1 MNKTLQQA
9 KYVFADWFSAVIT
22 WMLFFVYRKF
32 TVKPEIVYQLH
43 EVLIDPKFYLG
54 MLVIPLFWIILY
66 IIAGSY
72 RKIYRKS
79 RIKELSQTFSTTFI
93 GVTIIFFTLILD
105 DVVISYKSYY
115 QSFLILLG
123 IQFIITFTFRLIITT
138 RTVKK
143 IHRKIIGFNTIIVG
157 SNQNAVKIFQDL
169 DTQKPSSGNKFIGFI
184 NVKDYNE
191 FPLSKHLKHL
201 GTLENLHDLVI
212 ANNVEEIV
220 IAIERSE
227 NELVEAII
235 GEIEDTDV
243 VIKINPLMQD
253 YLMGSVKTTS
263 IFTEPLIQISPDL
276 MPAWQESL
284 KRLIDV
290 VVSVVSMILL
300 IPGYIFLI
308 IGVKLSSKGPVF
320 YTQER
325 IGLRGKP
332 FKIHKFRS
340 MYVGAEQGKPQL
352 SSSTDSRIT
361 PFGKMLR
368 RLRLDETPQFY
379 TVLIGDMSLVG
390 PRPERQYFI
399 DQIMKQAPHYR
410 LLQRVKPGITSWGQV
425 KFGYAS
431 NVEEM
436 IQRLKYDILYVENM
450 SLAMDFKIMAYTILI
465 ILQGRGK

>member
-1 MNKTLQQA
+1 MNKALQQA
-9 KYVFADWFSAVIT
+9 KYLFADWFTALVS
-22 WMLFFVYRKF
+22 WMLFFVYRKYSV
-32 TVKPEIVYQLH
+32 TPEIVFNP
-43 EVLIDPKFYLG
+43 EEIFTDPKFYIG

-66 IIAGSY
+66 VIAGSY
-72 RKIYRKS
+72 RKIFRKS
-79 RIKELSQTFSTTFI
+79 RIKELSQTISTTFI

-105 DVVISYKSYY
+105 DIVISYKSYY
-115 QSFLILLG
+115 QSFIVLFA
-123 IQFIITFTFRLIITT
+123 IQFVFTFSLRLLITT

-143 IHRKIIGFNTIIVG
+143 IHRKILGFNTIIVG
-157 SNQNAVKIFQDL
+157 SSENAVKIFNDL
-169 DTQKPSSGNKFIGFI
+169 ENQKPSSGNKFIGFV
-184 NVKDYNE
+184 NAKEYRE
-191 FPLSKHLKHL
+191 YPLASYLPHIGNYK
-201 GTLENLHDLVI
+201 NLHELVI
-212 ANNVEEIV
+212 ANKVEEIV
-220 IAIERSE
+220 IAVERSE
-227 NELVEAII
+227 NQFVERII

-243 VIKINPLMQD
+243 VIKINPLIQD

-290 VVSVVSMILL
+290 VVSVISIILL
-300 IPGYIFLI
+300 LPVYLFLA

-325 IGLRGKP
+325 IGLHGKP
-332 FKIHKFRS
+332 FLIHKFRS

-352 SSSTDSRIT
+352 SSANDSRIT

-390 PRPERQYFI
+390 PRPERQLFI
-399 DQIMKQAPHYR
+399 DQIIKHAPHYR
-410 LLQRVKPGITSWGQV
+410 LLQKVKPGITSWGQV

-431 NVEEM
+431 DVDEM

>member
-22 WMLFFVYRKF
+22 WMLFFVYRKY
-32 TVKPEIVYQLH
+32 TVKPEILYQLH

-54 MLVIPLFWIILY
+54 MLVIPFFWIILY

-123 IQFIITFTFRLIITT
+123 IQFVITFTFRLIITT

-157 SNQNAVKIFQDL
+157 SNENAVKIFHDL
-169 DTQKPSSGNKFIGFI
+169 ESQKPSSGNKFIGFI
-184 NVKDYNE
+184 SVKDYE
-191 FPLSKHLKHL
+191 EYPLSKHLKHL
-201 GTLENLHDLVI
+201 GNLENLHDLVI

-220 IAIERSE
+220 IAIERTE

-235 GEIEDTDV
+235 SEIEDTEV

-290 VVSVVSMILL
+290 VVSVVAM
-300 IPGYIFLI
+300 IFLI
-308 IGVKLSSKGPVF
+308 PVYIFIAIGVKLSSKGPVF
-320 YTQER
+320 YSQER

-332 FKIHKFRS
+332 FKILKFRS

-390 PRPERQYFI
+390 PRPERQFFI
-399 DQIMKQAPHYR
+399 DQIIKKAPHYR
-410 LLQRVKPGITSWGQV
+410 LLQKVKPGITSWGQV

-431 NVEEM
+431 NVDEM
-436 IQRLKYDILYVENM
+436 IQRLKYEILK
-450 SLAMDFKIMAYTILI
+450 LWLTPF
-465 ILQGRGK
+465 